1 MANPGSWSGGSGRGP
16 VVDSRSGVA
25 KFEENLANFK
35 AITGLDDPEL
45 SIGNWDLEVAISS
58 SASPPLSSPA
68 KIAARL
74 ISAAENCSAASVVSI
89 RSLITGALG
98 LGARVAGGVTSS
110 TIVLLRLAPPSRP
123 DGGASSPI
131 PPGLIPILRS
141 LWDLKSDK
149 KRKLFKNFVMVHQ
162 YSLQWH
168 TQEVST
174 P

>member
-25 KFEENLANFK
+25 KIEENLANFQ

-45 SIGNWDLEVAISS
+45 SIGIITLSPVIRTSSFRGLNPKQDLVEAH
-58 SASPPLSSPA
+58 
-68 KIAARL
+68 
-74 ISAAENCSAASVVSI
+74 VVYGDTG
-89 RSLITGALG
+89 LITGALG
-98 LGARVAGGVTSS
+98 LGARIAGGVLSS
-110 TIVLLRLAPPSRP
+110 TIVLLGLAPPSRP

-149 KRKLFKNFVMVHQ
+149 KRKLFQNFVMVHQ

-168 TQEVST
+168 SQEVST